1 MRCTISNNNL
11 LNIFYKDKHSQFLSL
26 LVFFLFENVIE
37 KCRSPPIFNFF
48 EKIGGKLVNRP
59 KRRKH
64 KDNPYTLAYTIN
76 ERYVVVFKDGK
87 NVSHEVEVTEEVYNA
102 FNDFELRDL
111 SELNEYDNHIEHSII
126 YEETLHRRTI
136 IQQESI
142 DDYIIKKA
150 TYEELINAI
159 KTLPEIQQRRI
170 KKYYF
175 DEKNELQIAREENV
189 SQKNV
194 SKSLAVARENLGKIL
209 KNKI

>member
-1 MRCTISNNNL
+1 M
-11 LNIFYKDKHSQFLSL
+11 
-26 LVFFLFENVIE
+26 
-37 KCRSPPIFNFF
+37 
-48 EKIGGKLVNRP
+48 
-59 KRRKH
+59 
-64 KDNPYTLAYTIN
+64 
-76 ERYVVVFKDGK
+76 VFKDGK

-111 SELNEYDNHIEHSII
+111 SELNEYANHIEYSII

-175 DEKNELQIAREENV
+175 DEKNQLEIAREENV
-189 SQKNV
+189 SQKNI